1 MEAVLKECK
10 PMGNSAAVYV
20 PKEWE
25 NKKVLVRLLSP
36 REMALEALQEHMP
49 YVMGAYLYGSYV
61 REEETPESDIDVL
74 VVASRKFEVRKQHL
88 LDVVVVTPSE
98 VDSLLE
104 KDPVQLTPILAEA
117 QPLLNDALLQDLKD
131 RSIDSM
137 KYMKL
142 VRDNSRILKENEELI
157 ETKARI
163 GAVIYSLMIRMK
175 AVYLVKKLLSSEK
188 YTAKG
193 YKQYLLSQG
202 LDEEGYEGL
211 NKVYRAI
218 RDDKSLPSGV
228 VELSDI
234 KVLQHILEGENNSL
248 KEILEDG
255 KKKQANQEE
264 D

>member
-1 MEAVLKECK
+1 MEAVLKKCK

-25 NKKVLVRLLSP
+25 NKRVLVRLMSP
-36 REMALEALQEHMP
+36 REMALDVLQEHMP
-49 YVMGAYLYGSYV
+49 HVIGAYIYGSYV

-74 VVASRKFEVRKQHL
+74 VIASRKFEVRKQHL

-98 VDSLLE
+98 VDSILE

-117 QPLLNDALLQDLKD
+117 QPLLNDALLRDLRD
-131 RSIDSM
+131 RRIDPR
-137 KYMKL
+137 KYLKL
-142 VRDNSRILKENEELI
+142 VKDNGRILKENEELI
-157 ETKARI
+157 ENEAKI
-163 GAVIYSLMIRMK
+163 GAVIYSLIIRMK

-188 YTAKG
+188 YTTKG

-234 KVLQHILEGENNSL
+234 KVLQHILEMENNRL
-248 KEILEDG
+248 EEILKNG
-255 KKKQANQEE
+255 KEKQANQEE